1 MKNGITS
8 DNTYYVTAGT
18 GDPLILI
25 HGVGLD
31 HTMWKEHINYFS
43 AYYQVFA
50 YDMLGHGK
58 SSKPDKENYELQDFT
73 EQLLNFMNEL
83 NIHESHV
90 LGFSMGGMVAQSFGS
105 VYKEKVKSL
114 IFSNAVAHRND
125 RERLS
130 VQKRIQTVEK
140 LGKNSTIEPAIERW
154 FNDTFIKSHSN
165 LVNQIKQRLKD
176 NDEDSYLKA
185 YRVFGEADRL
195 LWKDLCEINAPT
207 LVITG
212 QFDQGSNIRMAEE
225 MVKRISQSKL
235 IIIPEARHMLP
246 LEKFQIF
253 NQNVHG
259 FLQNIDNEVKNN

>member
-18 GDPLILI
+18 GEPLILI

-31 HTMWKEHINYFS
+31 HTMWKEHVNYFS
-43 AYYQVFA
+43 SYYQVFA

-58 SSKPDKENYELQDFT
+58 SRKPDKEKYELQDFT

-83 NIHESHV
+83 NIHKPHI
-90 LGFSMGGMVAQSFGS
+90 LGFSMGGMVAQSFGI

-114 IFSNAVAHRND
+114 TISNAVAHRND
-125 RERLS
+125 KERLS
-130 VQKRIQTVEK
+130 VQGRIQDVEEK
-140 LGKNSTIEPAIERW
+140 GKNSTIEPAIERW
-154 FNDTFIKSHSN
+154 FNDEFIRRHLN
-165 LVNQIKQRLKD
+165 LINQIKQRLKN

-195 LWKDLCEINAPT
+195 LWEDLCEINAPT

-212 QFDQGSNIRMAEE
+212 QFDQGSNVRMAEE
-225 MVKRISQSKL
+225 MVQRISQSKL

-246 LEKFQIF
+246 LEKFQVF
-253 NQNVHG
+253 NQNVYE
-259 FLQNIDNEVKNN
+259 FLKNIDKEVKNN